1 MESDIAFCSSLM
13 WLPGNE
19 GGLEPESATKN
30 HSLLTL
36 NNNNTVG
43 GIRAEAVGGRAA
55 ILPAVAGLTVD
66 DLDGDDA
73 VSVSDGVDAVVERL
87 PRLKQKDEI

>member
-1 MESDIAFCSSLM
+1 MIPTWVQDGVWHGFLFLAHVVTWEWGRLK
-13 WLPGNE
+13 
-19 GGLEPESATKN
+19 PEVATIP
-30 HSLLTL
+30 SLLTL

-73 VSVSDGVDAVVERL
+73 VSVSDGVDAVV
-87 PRLKQKDEI
+87 